1 MKSESQVYLRENL
14 QLKPLSQN
22 SVQKTGVF
30 LHMWWIELDK
40 K

>member
-1 MKSESQVYLRENL
+1 MKSESQGYLREIY
-14 QLKPLSQN
+14 QLKPLSQK
-22 SVQKTGVF
+22 SVQKTEVF